1 MDFNALLAESNRG
14 SSYNENKNE
23 NNLIRNLELSHNL
36 FKADE
41 YNRNDRFNNK
51 TLKVTKPSLV
61 MYNVTVNNDTPINI
75 GALAQRIQLP
85 LEKEEFPN
93 GIVAKVTKITGLT
106 GRFQTAFTI
115 TNTYNRTGSAN
126 ASKIFGLDF
135 AITLKLGGEIVKANL
150 TLFKNGKIKLSGGY
164 LSQDKENVN
173 NDYYFEAQP
182 ELIREFIVNKYT
194 DGQRFLRKDFTFNN
208 VVGDFRVNKG
218 FNLMQIQAA
227 SAKSNYNV
235 TYNPELSRFLQL
247 KSKGYS
253 FLLGQNGLV
262 QIQGLKEQDDLEKAY
277 LVAIEFINDMH
288 SIHEKVAGHPRLYKN
303 RPVPDGRIKKQ
314 KVLNKN
320 APAPNVSRRGTS
332 CPVGRRPDPYS
343 MQGRC
348 PKEGCYVKPN
358 PQGQPCCYKIP
369 KNTRYSER
377 KVANAF
383 NRANVRVPNRV
394 RNVFNIGHNTNNK
407 LNNTSHA
414 NAKNITVRV
423 DPKSGLMIGTRQCKR
438 YTKVALVDI
447 ARRLGI
453 TVNAAASKEKLC
465 GLISNKAT
473 NVTNTNTAGGNR
485 AYKFKM
491 NADDYVVTGN
501 SVNSLRIGRRYAKTY
516 KREML
521 VKFMTRM
528 HLRIPSAATIG
539 ELCRIVLEAKQAHAA
554 RSRTPSP
561 RASPVAAAAPKQK
574 DPMKHLRL
582 TDKLIRKNIIKL
594 YGQENV
600 PMLNARVKNMKK
612 NILASFNKNI
622 GYGKVVMGSK
632 GMPKRRSI
640 RAIKRAMVNK
650 FKNQNRPNSNSNSSP
665 LRRYMAKMPKGVIQE
680 EL

>member
-1 MDFNALLAESNRG
+1 
-14 SSYNENKNE
+14 
-23 NNLIRNLELSHNL
+23 
-36 FKADE
+36 
-41 YNRNDRFNNK
+41 
-51 TLKVTKPSLV
+51 
-61 MYNVTVNNDTPINI
+61 
-75 GALAQRIQLP
+75 
-85 LEKEEFPN
+85 
-93 GIVAKVTKITGLT
+93 
-106 GRFQTAFTI
+106 
-115 TNTYNRTGSAN
+115 
-126 ASKIFGLDF
+126 
-135 AITLKLGGEIVKANL
+135 
-150 TLFKNGKIKLSGGY
+150 
-164 LSQDKENVN
+164 
-173 NDYYFEAQP
+173 
-182 ELIREFIVNKYT
+182 
-194 DGQRFLRKDFTFNN
+194 
-208 VVGDFRVNKG
+208 
-218 FNLMQIQAA
+218 
-227 SAKSNYNV
+227 
-235 TYNPELSRFLQL
+235 
-247 KSKGYS
+247 
-253 FLLGQNGLV
+253 
-262 QIQGLKEQDDLEKAY
+262 
-277 LVAIEFINDMH
+277 MH
-288 SIHEKVAGHPRLYKN
+288 SLHERIPSHPKLYKN

-453 TVNAAASKEKLC
+453 TVNAAATKEKLC

-516 KREML
+516 KRDVL

-600 PMLNARVKNMKK
+600 PMLNNRVKNMKK

-650 FKNQNRPNSNSNSSP
+650 FKNQNRPNSSPSSSP
-665 LRRYMAKMPKGVIQE
+665 LRRYMAKLPKGVIQE

>member
-1 MDFNALLAESNRG
+1 MNFNALLAESN
-14 SSYNENKNE
+14 YNEDEEE
-23 NNLIRNLELSHNL
+23 NNLIRNLELSQNL
-36 FKADE
+36 FKENA
-41 YNRNDRFNNK
+41 YNRNNRFNNK
-51 TLKVTKPSLV
+51 TIKVTKPSLV
-61 MYNVTVNNDTPINI
+61 MYNVTVNNDTPVNL

-85 LEKEEFPN
+85 LEKEEFQN
-93 GIVAKVTKITGLT
+93 GIVLQVTKVTGLT

-115 TNTYNRTGSAN
+115 TNTYNRTGN
-126 ASKIFGLDF
+126 KNTEKIFGLDF
-135 AITLKLGGEIVKANL
+135 AIKVKLGREVVNANL

-164 LSQDKENVN
+164 LSQDKESVN
-173 NDYYFEAQP
+173 NNYYFEAQP

-227 SAKSNYNV
+227 AVKSNYNI

-247 KSKGYS
+247 KTKGYS

-262 QIQGLKEQDDLEKAY
+262 QMQGLKEQTDLQKAY

-314 KVLNKN
+314 KSLNKN

-332 CPVGRRPDPYS
+332 CPVGRRPTPYS

-369 KNTRYSER
+369 KNTKYSER

-383 NRANVRVPNRV
+383 NRANVRVPNKV
-394 RNVFNIGHNTNNK
+394 RNIFNIGHNTNNK
-407 LNNTSHA
+407 LNNTSHG
-414 NAKNITVRV
+414 NANITVRV

-453 TVNAAASKEKLC
+453 TVNAPSATKESLC
-465 GLISNKAT
+465 ELISGKAR
-473 NVTNTNTAGGNR
+473 NVTNTNTVGGNR
-485 AYKFKM
+485 AYVV
-491 NADDYVVTGN
+491 NNHVVTGN

-516 KREML
+516 KRDVL
-521 VKFMTRM
+521 VKFMTKM
-528 HLRIPSAATIG
+528 HLRIPNGATIA
-539 ELCRIVLEAKQAHAA
+539 ELCRIILDAKEAHGAK
-554 RSRTPSP
+554 SRTPSP
-561 RASPVAAAAPKQK
+561 RASPVEAPKQK

-582 TDKLIRKNIIKL
+582 TDKLIRKNIVKL
-594 YGQENV
+594 YGRENV
-600 PMLNARVKNMKK
+600 PMLEARIKEMKK

-632 GMPKRRSI
+632 GMPKRKSI
-640 RAIKRAMVNK
+640 KAIKRAMVNK
-650 FKNQNRPNSNSNSSP
+650 FKNQNRSPSPSSSSSSNSSP
-665 LRRYMAKMPKGVIQE
+665 LRRYMLKRKNLFQE